1 MRFKTFLFPLIV
13 LFFTGCASVKT
24 EFIYP
29 EIPDISEPPVTQD
42 YNLSIIKI
50 NVSCKQFLFKM
61 NRRIKTMSRKLTTRF
76 FTSKIARYEKQTGKG
91 VMDLLD
97 IGDMEVNKIANIIRL
112 GNTFPKFDN
121 EGNETDEYEEAYKKL
136 DEYLAADP
144 NNSIITAVFDLI
156 DELDTDLKIL
166 KSCGLSVEDIKKE
179 FMEKAKQ
186 GIDFSKLEKSDENET
201 EHNNIIEMTNV

>member
-1 MRFKTFLFPLIV
+1 
-13 LFFTGCASVKT
+13 
-24 EFIYP
+24 
-29 EIPDISEPPVTQD
+29 
-42 YNLSIIKI
+42 
-50 NVSCKQFLFKM
+50 
-61 NRRIKTMSRKLTTRF
+61 MSRKLTTRF

-112 GNTFPKFDN
+112 GNTFPKVDS
-121 EGNETDEYEEAYKKL
+121 EGKEIDEYEESYKKL

-144 NNSIITAVFDLI
+144 NNSIITAFFDLI

-166 KSCGLSVEDIKKE
+166 KSCGLSVENIKKE

-186 GIDFSKLEKSDENET
+186 GIDFSGLEKSDENKT

>member
-1 MRFKTFLFPLIV
+1 MRV
-13 LFFTGCASVKT
+13 
-24 EFIYP
+24 
-29 EIPDISEPPVTQD
+29 
-42 YNLSIIKI
+42 
-50 NVSCKQFLFKM
+50 
-61 NRRIKTMSRKLTTRF
+61 LTTRF

-97 IGDMEVNKIANIIRL
+97 IGNMEVNKIANIIRL

-144 NNSIITAVFDLI
+144 NNSIITAFFDLI

-186 GIDFSKLEKSDENET
+186 GIDFGELETVKKYQESIDNKLEETMEAYDNVVKPKFNE
-201 EHNNIIEMTNV
+201 

>member
-1 MRFKTFLFPLIV
+1 MR
-13 LFFTGCASVKT
+13 
-24 EFIYP
+24 
-29 EIPDISEPPVTQD
+29 Q
-42 YNLSIIKI
+42 
-50 NVSCKQFLFKM
+50 
-61 NRRIKTMSRKLTTRF
+61 LTTRF

-97 IGDMEVNKIANIIRL
+97 IGNMEVNKIANIIRL
-112 GNTFPKFDN
+112 GNTFPKVDS
-121 EGNETDEYEEAYKKL
+121 EGKEIDEYEEAYKKL

-144 NNSIITAVFDLI
+144 NNSIITAFFDLI

-186 GIDFSKLEKSDENET
+186 GIEFSELETVKKSHEILDNENEK
-201 EHNNIIEMTNV
+201 IIETYENVVKPKFNE

>member
-1 MRFKTFLFPLIV
+1 
-13 LFFTGCASVKT
+13 
-24 EFIYP
+24 
-29 EIPDISEPPVTQD
+29 
-42 YNLSIIKI
+42 
-50 NVSCKQFLFKM
+50 
-61 NRRIKTMSRKLTTRF
+61 MSRKLTTRF

-97 IGDMEVNKIANIIRL
+97 IGNMEVNKIARIIIL

-144 NNSIITAVFDLI
+144 NNSIITAFFDLI

-166 KSCGLSVEDIKKE
+166 KSCGISVEDIKKE
-179 FMEKAKQ
+179 FKAEVEKKVNNTGLTDPQ
-186 GIDFSKLEKSDENET
+186 TLVDKVQEN
-201 EHNNIIEMTNV
+201 NVVEMPIKD

>member
-1 MRFKTFLFPLIV
+1 
-13 LFFTGCASVKT
+13 
-24 EFIYP
+24 
-29 EIPDISEPPVTQD
+29 
-42 YNLSIIKI
+42 
-50 NVSCKQFLFKM
+50 
-61 NRRIKTMSRKLTTRF
+61 MSRKLTTRF

-97 IGDMEVNKIANIIRL
+97 IGNMEVNKIANFIRL

-121 EGNETDEYEEAYKKL
+121 EGKEIDEYEESYKIF

-144 NNSIITAVFDLI
+144 NNSIITAFFDLI

-166 KSCGLSVEDIKKE
+166 KSCGLNVEDIKKE

-186 GIDFSKLEKSDENET
+186 GIDLSGLEKSDENET

>member
-1 MRFKTFLFPLIV
+1 MR
-13 LFFTGCASVKT
+13 
-24 EFIYP
+24 
-29 EIPDISEPPVTQD
+29 Q
-42 YNLSIIKI
+42 
-50 NVSCKQFLFKM
+50 
-61 NRRIKTMSRKLTTRF
+61 LTTRF

-97 IGDMEVNKIANIIRL
+97 IGNMEVNKIANIIRL

-144 NNSIITAVFDLI
+144 NNSIITAFFDLI

-186 GIDFSKLEKSDENET
+186 GIDFGELETVKKYQESIDNKLEETMEAYDNVVKPKFNE
-201 EHNNIIEMTNV
+201 

>member
-1 MRFKTFLFPLIV
+1 
-13 LFFTGCASVKT
+13 
-24 EFIYP
+24 
-29 EIPDISEPPVTQD
+29 
-42 YNLSIIKI
+42 
-50 NVSCKQFLFKM
+50 
-61 NRRIKTMSRKLTTRF
+61 MSRTLTTRF

-121 EGNETDEYEEAYKKL
+121 EGNEIDEYEEAYKKL

-144 NNSIITAVFDLI
+144 NNSIITAFFDLI
-156 DELDTDLKIL
+156 DELDADLKIL
-166 KSCGLSVEDIKKE
+166 KSCGLNVEDIKKE

-186 GIDFSKLEKSDENET
+186 GIDFSGLEKSDENKT

>member
-1 MRFKTFLFPLIV
+1 
-13 LFFTGCASVKT
+13 
-24 EFIYP
+24 
-29 EIPDISEPPVTQD
+29 
-42 YNLSIIKI
+42 
-50 NVSCKQFLFKM
+50 
-61 NRRIKTMSRKLTTRF
+61 MSRKLTTRF

-97 IGDMEVNKIANIIRL
+97 IGNMEVNKIANIIRL

-144 NNSIITAVFDLI
+144 NNSIITAFFDLI

-186 GIDFSKLEKSDENET
+186 GIDFGELETVKKYQESIDNKLEETMEAYDNVVKPKFNE
-201 EHNNIIEMTNV
+201 